1 MMSFKDAIYA
11 QNIIHM
17 KKTAQL
23 GIFVVFLFALQ
34 TGYAQQADAIVGKW
48 YNTEKDG
55 QIEIFKDGDKYAGK
69 IVWLLEPTEN
79 GKPKQD
85 KNNSDPSKRNRPIL
99 GMRLL
104 SGFEYQGGSWENGS
118 IYDPKNGKTYS
129 CTIKKKDSNTLEVR
143 GFVGI
148 SLIGRTVEWTKVP

>member
-1 MMSFKDAIYA
+1 MFFKGAIYL
-11 QNIIHM
+11 QIMIHM

-23 GIFVVFLFALQ
+23 GLIVILLLAFQ
-34 TGYAQQADAIVGKW
+34 TVYAQQGDAIVGKW
-48 YNTEKDG
+48 YNTEKDA
-55 QIEIFKDGDKYAGK
+55 QVEIFKEGDKYAGK
-69 IVWLLEPTEN
+69 IVWLQDPTEN
-79 GKPKQD
+79 GKPKVD
-85 KNNSDPSKRNRPIL
+85 KNNSDQSKRSRPIM

-104 SGFEYQGGSWENGS
+104 NGFEYKGGTWENGT

>member
-1 MMSFKDAIYA
+1 
-11 QNIIHM
+11 M

-23 GIFVVFLFALQ
+23 GLFVIFLMVFQ
-34 TGYAQQADAIVGKW
+34 TGFAQEGDAIVGKW
-48 YNTEKDG
+48 YNTEKDA
-55 QIEIFKDGDKYAGK
+55 QVEIFKEGNKYAGK
-69 IVWLLEPTEN
+69 IVWLQEPTEN
-79 GKPKQD
+79 GKPKVD
-85 KNNSDPSKRNRPIL
+85 KNNSDQSKRSRPIM

-104 SGFEYQGGSWENGS
+104 NGFEYKGGTWENGT

-143 GFVGI
+143 GYVGI